1 MENHYGND
9 CVIHQSIDLA
19 VYSGI
24 IIQYFESDEVYDI
37 FLQFLFVLQLLTT
50 GTIVNTG
57 VPSRISRSRM
67 PQTIV

>member
-9 CVIHQSIDLA
+9 CVIHQYIDLA

-24 IIQYFESDEVYDI
+24 IIQYFESDRVNDI

-50 GTIVNTG
+50 GL
-57 VPSRISRSRM
+57 S
-67 PQTIV
+67 

>member
-24 IIQYFESDEVYDI
+24 IIQYFESDRVNDI

-50 GTIVNTG
+50 GL
-57 VPSRISRSRM
+57 S
-67 PQTIV
+67 